1 MKTFTLET
9 NAETAAYDY
18 LSRLSS
24 DRWAWEYARRNDDL
38 RDDAAH
44 RSDDDIS
51 EKKADCAD
59 IRILRSRVPQTLAER
74 WGLVFMPDPDLN
86 GFEAD
91 AVWSHYVFPD
101 QVEVNCTP
109 FGNHV
114 NKLFH
119 GWHQKLAAGVDEEWF
134 PTL

>member
-59 IRILRSRVPQTLAER
+59 IRILRSRVPQTVAER
-74 WGLVFMPDPDLN
+74 WGLVFMPDPDLPS
-86 GFEAD
+86 GATM
-91 AVWSHYVFPD
+91 SS
-101 QVEVNCTP
+101 
-109 FGNHV
+109 
-114 NKLFH
+114 
-119 GWHQKLAAGVDEEWF
+119 
-134 PTL
+134 PTRSR

>member
-59 IRILRSRVPQTLAER
+59 KKDCGDKKADCADKKADYGEKPSESAALP
-74 WGLVFMPDPDLN
+74 MPKM
-86 GFEAD
+86 
-91 AVWSHYVFPD
+91 S
-101 QVEVNCTP
+101 CC
-109 FGNHV
+109 
-114 NKLFH
+114 
-119 GWHQKLAAGVDEEWF
+119 AAK
-134 PTL
+134 